1 MGGRGS
7 ASGKSNSGVSTISP
21 SSIGNT
27 ATMSGHMPNESVQA
41 IHTRYSSYG
50 VTDPKSAMKAINS
63 YTGSGYHEMRA
74 GKRPNDVKLIDEVV
88 YKSPKYEGTVY
99 RGINVSESYLA
110 ELKSNIGGSVNMGKH
125 GPASWSSDVST
136 AKDFSK
142 HGEKPV
148 NLVFKMENKRGAS
161 ITNVSKF
168 GSSEGEVLH
177 KSNETCKVKS
187 VRKQGFYYIATL
199 EDSE

>member
-7 ASGKSNSGVSTISP
+7 ASGKSNSRINAISP

-27 ATMSGHMPNESVQA
+27 TTMSSHMPSESYIDVLN
-41 IHTRYSSYG
+41 RYKSYG
-50 VTDPKSAMKAINS
+50 IGNPTASKDALED
-63 YTGSGYHEMRA
+63 YTGSAFKKMRK
-74 GKRPNDVKLIDEVV
+74 GQMPKEVKLIDEVV

-110 ELKSNIGGSVNMGKH
+110 AVKSNIGGTINMGGH
-125 GPASWSSDVST
+125 GPASWSSKKSV
-136 AKDFSK
+136 AEDFAS
-142 HGEKPV
+142 HGDHYVKM
-148 NLVFKMENKRGAS
+148 VFKMENKRGAS

-168 GSSEGEVLH
+168 GQSEGEVLH
-177 KSNETCKVKS
+177 KSNESCTIKS
-187 VRKQGFYYIATL
+187 VRKQGFYYVVTL